1 MKQLSVSAEDI
12 LYLGFRLKNQKLNH
26 RERRHVVQ
34 ENQMKICVHTFFTTG
49 DMVYIIS
56 QNFAIK
62 FSRPENEI
70 AAGSM

>member
-1 MKQLSVSAEDI
+1 M
-12 LYLGFRLKNQKLNH
+12 NH